1 MRKSIDKKEICLFCG
16 ERKELTTLGACIECL
31 QAGGL
36 TEKDKT
42 RLELIEENIKEVAR
56 EE

>member
-1 MRKSIDKKEICLFCG
+1 MRKSIDKKEVCPFCG

-42 RLELIEENIKEVAR
+42 RLELIEENIKEIVR